1 MNALYAWH
9 RPRQPEAE
17 YSGAYR
23 GNAEAK
29 QSMHS
34 EAKGA
39 NHQTEGFSC
48 FQVSFKY
55 LIYVHTGI
63 FSYFFDWFT
72 RASCCYNVDWC
83 KLDDISQVYVGSQG
97 REVHGVP
104 TGPSQTLPQKISF
117 QPTKDYLYAVTAT
130 MCEEFLSCL
139 HQWHRTHILL
149 VPIFGENECMISN
162 NAIASCCASTCR
174 RP

>member
-1 MNALYAWH
+1 MPFMHGTGQDSLKRNTVEHIEEMRPDMNAWSRAFH
-9 RPRQPEAE
+9 A
-17 YSGAYR
+17 
-23 GNAEAK
+23 
-29 QSMHS
+29 
-34 EAKGA
+34 
-39 NHQTEGFSC
+39 
-48 FQVSFKY
+48 FKY
-55 LIYVHTGI
+55 LIYLHTGI

-117 QPTKDYLYAVTAT
+117 QITKDYLYAVTGT

-139 HQWHRTHILL
+139 HQWHRTLILL

-162 NAIASCCASTCR
+162 HAIASCCASTCR

>member
-1 MNALYAWH
+1 MHGTGQDSLKRNTVEHIEEMRQDMKAWSRAFH
-9 RPRQPEAE
+9 A
-17 YSGAYR
+17 
-23 GNAEAK
+23 
-29 QSMHS
+29 
-34 EAKGA
+34 
-39 NHQTEGFSC
+39 
-48 FQVSFKY
+48 FKY

-104 TGPSQTLPQKISF
+104 TGPS
-117 QPTKDYLYAVTAT
+117 
-130 MCEEFLSCL
+130 
-139 HQWHRTHILL
+139 
-149 VPIFGENECMISN
+149 PIFGENECMISN
-162 NAIASCCASTCR
+162 HAIASCCASTCR